1 VTHYY
6 ELGTVRWWQHDGT
19 PNMKKMSRQKGWE
32 ASACLTNRHPI
43 TEQLFKEPQWWIRE
57 ELTGIEGVM
66 A

>member
-1 VTHYY
+1 
-6 ELGTVRWWQHDGT
+6 
-19 PNMKKMSRQKGWE
+19 MKKMSRQKGWE
-32 ASACLTNRHPI
+32 ASAYLTNRHPI